1 MHPIPEHHQNRLKRS
16 ADGIGMHI
24 IYKRDLI
31 ASTDQDFCGLE
42 NTITSEEMIENE
54 SGVGE
59 DVFVTGQQLVQDGQR
74 LQVELAI
81 FVDETLWRHFS
92 SKYGG
97 AAWQKLQQYAVTTLN
112 NIQVS
117 VFS

>member
-16 ADGIGMHI
+16 ADGTGLHI
-24 IYKRDLI
+24 VYKRNSI
-31 ASTDQDFCGLE
+31 APADQDFCGLD
-42 NTITSEEMIENE
+42 NTITSEEMLENE
-54 SGVGE
+54 SGVME
-59 DVFVTGQQLVQDGQR
+59 DVFVTGQRLVQDGQR

-97 AAWQKLQQYAVTTLN
+97 AAWQKLQQYSVTMLK
-112 NIQVS
+112 
-117 VFS
+117 